1 MVRGDRGGTPRSEF
15 GVVAEFTGERAVLAV
30 RGAVDASGAPVLGA
44 FIDASIA
51 SGYPSVVVDLAATA
65 GDDMVDAALR
75 LVVALA
81 RATVGGADGVS
92 VSLSRNGRLS
102 TVAASDQTILE
113 MDADQYATGE
123 GPCVDASVR
132 GHWFHGHALDDESRW
147 PAFIPMAGRLGIN
160 AILSTPLLASERPVG
175 ALNIYSRTAE
185 AFAPRDQELASVF
198 ATEASLILT
207 GAGAGDAGGQLATR
221 LGAALRIRQIIA
233 QAQGVVMERER
244 ISADAAYGLLRDF
257 SQGSNQPLA
266 DRAEDVV
273 ASTQHPRSGP
283 AAVRD
288 RVPGTRRTDP
298 GGQQA
303 SDTVG
308 QPRVDDG

>member
-1 MVRGDRGGTPRSEF
+1 
-15 GVVAEFTGERAVLAV
+15 
-30 RGAVDASGAPVLGA
+30 
-44 FIDASIA
+44 
-51 SGYPSVVVDLAATA
+51 
-65 GDDMVDAALR
+65 
-75 LVVALA
+75 
-81 RATVGGADGVS
+81 
-92 VSLSRNGRLS
+92 
-102 TVAASDQTILE
+102 
-113 MDADQYATGE
+113 
-123 GPCVDASVR
+123 
-132 GHWFHGHALDDESRW
+132 
-147 PAFIPMAGRLGIN
+147 MAGVHPHGQALGDQRHP
-160 AILSTPLLASERPVG
+160 LHPLLVSERPVG

-207 GAGAGDAGGQLATR
+207 GAGAGDAGDAGGQLATR
-221 LGAALRIRQIIA
+221 LGVALRIRQIIA